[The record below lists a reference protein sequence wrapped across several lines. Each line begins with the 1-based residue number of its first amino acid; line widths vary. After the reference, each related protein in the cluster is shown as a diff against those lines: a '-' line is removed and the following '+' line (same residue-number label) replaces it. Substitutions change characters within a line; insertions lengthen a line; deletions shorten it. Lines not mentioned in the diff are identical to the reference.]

1 MERKIILS
9 IDRTLQI
16 LELFSIEKPEWGV
29 TEISKA
35 LNIYKSNV
43 HNVLTTLA
51 EKGFVKK
58 DSKTDKYKLG
68 IKFFELG
75 SIVIKNMDLRKI
87 AHPYI
92 EELSKEFNE
101 TVHLGVL
108 DEGRVVS
115 IEREESDKGLCS
127 HIEIGKRIPLH
138 CTAVGKAI
146 MAYLSK
152 DKVAAIVK
160 GKGLKKYTENTIINK
175 KELENEFKKI
185 REQGYAVDNIEHEEG
200 VRCVAGSIRDYTGKV
215 IASMS
220 ISGPAFR
227 INESNILDI
236 AKKVKE
242 YCDCISK
249 EMGNSNYTDEYPK
262 L

>member
-1 MERKIILS
+1 
-9 IDRTLQI
+9 
-16 LELFSIEKPEWGV
+16 
-29 TEISKA
+29 
-35 LNIYKSNV
+35 
-43 HNVLTTLA
+43 LA
-51 EKGFVKK
+51 EKGFVIK

-108 DEGRVVS
+108 DKGRVVS
-115 IEREESDKGLCS
+115 IEREESDTGLCS
-127 HIEIGKRIPLH
+127 HIEIGKRTPLH

-146 MAYLSK
+146 MSYLSENEINLIIK
-152 DKVAAIVK
+152 E
-160 GKGLKKYTENTIINK
+160 KGLEKFTENTITNK
-175 KELENEFKKI
+175 EGLENELKKI

-200 VRCVAGSIRDYTGKV
+200 VRCVAGPIRDYSGKV

-227 INESNILDI
+227 INESNIPII
-236 AKKVKE
+236 AKKIKE
-242 YCDCISK
+242 YCNSISK
-249 EMGNSNYTDEYPK
+249 EMGYNFKQDRY
-262 L
+262 

>member
-1 MERKIILS
+1 MEKKIIQS
-9 IDRTLQI
+9 IDRALQV
-16 LELFSIEKPEWGV
+16 LELFSLEKPEWGV
-29 TEISKA
+29 TEISKV

-43 HNVLTTLA
+43 HNILSTFA

-75 SIVIKNMDLRKI
+75 SVVIKNMDLRRI
-87 AHPYI
+87 AHPHI
-92 EELSKEFNE
+92 EKLSKEFNE

-115 IEREESDKGLCS
+115 IEREESNKGLCS
-127 HIEIGKRIPLH
+127 HIEIGRRAPLY

-146 MAYLSK
+146 MSYLSEDEINLIIK
-152 DKVAAIVK
+152 E
-160 GKGLKKYTENTIINK
+160 KGLEKYTENTITNK
-175 KELENEFKKI
+175 EELEKEFLKI
-185 REQGYAVDNIEHEEG
+185 RKQGYAVDNMEHEEG
-200 VRCVAGSIRDYTGKV
+200 VRCVAGPIRDYNGKV

-227 INESNILDI
+227 IDESNIPNI
-236 AKKVKE
+236 AKRVKE
-242 YCDCISK
+242 CCNYISK
-249 EMGNSNYTDEYPK
+249 EMGYIFNKNRG
-262 L
+262 

>member
-1 MERKIILS
+1 MEKKTIQS
-9 IDRTLQI
+9 IDRALQV
-16 LELFSIEKPEWGV
+16 LELFSLEKPEWGV

-43 HNVLTTLA
+43 HNILSTFI
-51 EKGFVKK
+51 EGGFVKK
-58 DSKTDKYKLG
+58 DPKTDKYKVG

-75 SIVIKNMDLRKI
+75 SVVIKNMDLRRI
-87 AHPYI
+87 AHSYL

-115 IEREESDKGLCS
+115 IEREESNKGLCS
-127 HIEIGKRIPLH
+127 HIEIGKRTPLH

-146 MAYLSK
+146 MAYLSEDEINFIIK
-152 DKVAAIVK
+152 E
-160 GKGLKKYTENTIINK
+160 KGLEKYTENTITNK
-175 KELENEFKKI
+175 EELEKEFLNI
-185 REQGYAVDNIEHEEG
+185 RKQGYAVDNMEHEEG
-200 VRCVAGSIRDYTGKV
+200 VRCVAGPIRDYNGKV

-220 ISGPAFR
+220 VSGPAFR
-227 INESNILDI
+227 IDKSNIPNI

-242 YCDCISK
+242 YCDCISE
-249 EMGNSNYTDEYPK
+249 EMGYIFNKNR
-262 L
+262 

>member
-1 MERKIILS
+1 MDKKIIKS
-9 IDRTLQI
+9 INRALQV
-16 LELFSIEKPEWGV
+16 LELFSLEKPEWGV

-43 HNVLTTLA
+43 HNILSTLA
-51 EKGFVKK
+51 EKSFVGK
-58 DSKTDKYKLG
+58 DPKTDKYKLG

-75 SIVIKNMDLRKI
+75 SVVIKNMDLRRI

-92 EELSKEFNE
+92 EKLSKEFNE

-108 DEGRVVS
+108 DKGRVVS

-127 HIEIGKRIPLH
+127 HIEIGKRTPLH

-152 DKVAAIVK
+152 DKVAAIVE
-160 GKGLKKYTENTIINK
+160 GKGLKKYTENTITNK
-175 KELENEFKKI
+175 EELEKELLKI
-185 REQGYAVDNIEHEEG
+185 RKQGYSVDNMEHEEG
-200 VRCVAGSIRDYTGKV
+200 VRCVAGPIRDYTGKV

-220 ISGPAFR
+220 VSGPAFR
-227 INESNILDI
+227 INENNIPNI
-236 AKKVKE
+236 VKKDKG
-242 YCDCISK
+242 YCNCISE
-249 EMGNSNYTDEYPK
+249 EMGYINYNSKYLK

>member
-1 MERKIILS
+1 MERKIIQS
-9 IDRTLQI
+9 IDRALQV
-16 LELFSIEKPEWGV
+16 LELFSLEKPEWGI

-51 EKGFVKK
+51 EKGFVLKN
-58 DSKTDKYKLG
+58 SKTDKYKLG

-92 EELSKEFNE
+92 EELFKEFKE

-108 DEGRVVS
+108 DKGRVVS

-127 HIEIGKRIPLH
+127 HVEIGKRTSLH
-138 CTAVGKAI
+138 CTAVGKAM
-146 MAYLSK
+146 MAYLNEDEINLIIK
-152 DKVAAIVK
+152 EKNLEK
-160 GKGLKKYTENTIINK
+160 FTENTITTK
-175 KELENEFKKI
+175 KELEKEFLKI
-185 REQGYAVDNIEHEEG
+185 QKQGYSVDNMEHEEG
-200 VRCVAGSIRDYTGKV
+200 VRCVASPIRDYTGKV

-220 ISGPAFR
+220 VSGPAFR
-227 INESNILDI
+227 INKSNIPNI

-242 YCDCISK
+242 CCDCISE
-249 EMGNSNYTDEYPK
+249 EMGCNFN
-262 L
+262 

>member
-1 MERKIILS
+1 MEKKIIQS
-9 IDRTLQI
+9 IDRALQI
-16 LELFSIEKPEWGV
+16 LELFSLEKPEWGV

-92 EELSKEFNE
+92 EELSKQFNE

-127 HIEIGKRIPLH
+127 HIEIGKRTPLH

-152 DKVAAIVK
+152 DKVAAIVE
-160 GKGLKKYTENTIINK
+160 GKGLKKYTENTITNE

-185 REQGYAVDNIEHEEG
+185 REQGYAVDNMEHEEG
-200 VRCVAGSIRDYTGKV
+200 VRCVASSIRDYSEGV

-220 ISGPAFR
+220 VSGPAFR
-227 INESNILDI
+227 INENNMFVI

-249 EMGNSNYTDEYPK
+249 EMGYNFNQNKY
-262 L
+262 

>member
-1 MERKIILS
+1 MEKKIIQS
-9 IDRTLQI
+9 IDRALQV
-16 LELFSIEKPEWGV
+16 LELFSLEKPEWGV

-43 HNVLTTLA
+43 YNILTTLA

-58 DSKTDKYKLG
+58 DSKTEKYKLG

-75 SIVIKNMDLRKI
+75 SVVIKNMDLRKI
-87 AHPYI
+87 AYPYI
-92 EELSKEFNE
+92 EILSKEFNE

-108 DEGRVVS
+108 DKGRVVS
-115 IEREESDKGLCS
+115 IEREESDKSLCS
-127 HIEIGKRIPLH
+127 HIEIGKRTPLY

-152 DKVAAIVK
+152 DEVDLIVK
-160 GKGLKKYTENTIINK
+160 EKGLEKYTKNTITDK
-175 KELENEFKKI
+175 EDLEKELKKI
-185 REQGYAVDNIEHEEG
+185 QEQGYAVDNMEHEEG
-200 VRCVAGSIRDYTGKV
+200 VRCVAGSIRDHTGEV

-227 INESNILDI
+227 INESNVLNI

-242 YCDCISK
+242 YCDCISE
-249 EMGNSNYTDEYPK
+249 EMGYNFNQNKY
-262 L
+262 

>member
-1 MERKIILS
+1 MEKKIIQS
-9 IDRTLQI
+9 IDRALQV
-16 LELFSIEKPEWGV
+16 LELFSLEKPEWGV

-43 HNVLTTLA
+43 HNILSTFA

-75 SIVIKNMDLRKI
+75 SVVIKNMDLRRI

-92 EELSKEFNE
+92 EKLSKEFNE
-101 TVHLGVL
+101 TVHLGIL

-127 HIEIGKRIPLH
+127 HIEIGRRTPLY

-146 MAYLSK
+146 MSYLSEEEINFIIK
-152 DKVAAIVK
+152 E
-160 GKGLKKYTENTIINK
+160 KGLEKYTENTITNK
-175 KELENEFKKI
+175 EELEKEFLKI
-185 REQGYAVDNIEHEEG
+185 RKQGYAVDNMEHEEG
-200 VRCVAGSIRDYTGKV
+200 VRCVAGPIRDYNGKV

-227 INESNILDI
+227 IDESNIQNI
-236 AKKVKE
+236 AKRVKE
-242 YCDCISK
+242 YCDCISE
-249 EMGNSNYTDEYPK
+249 EMGYIFNKNRG
-262 L
+262 

>member
-1 MERKIILS
+1 MEKKIIQS
-9 IDRTLQI
+9 IDRALQI
-16 LELFSIEKPEWGV
+16 LELFNLEKPEWGV

-35 LNIYKSNV
+35 LNVYKSNV

-51 EKGFVKK
+51 EKGFVIK

-92 EELSKEFNE
+92 EELSKEFDE

-127 HIEIGKRIPLH
+127 HIEIGKRTPLH

-160 GKGLKKYTENTIINK
+160 GKGLKKYTENTITNK
-175 KELENEFKKI
+175 KELENEFRKI
-185 REQGYAVDNIEHEEG
+185 REQGYAIDNIEHEEG
-200 VRCVAGSIRDYTGKV
+200 VRCVAGPIRDYTGKV

-227 INESNILDI
+227 INESNMPVV
-236 AKKVKE
+236 AKKIKE
-242 YCDCISK
+242 DCNCISK
-249 EMGNSNYTDEYPK
+249 EMGYSNKVNENHP
-262 L
+262 

>member
-1 MERKIILS
+1 MEKKIIQS
-9 IDRTLQI
+9 IDRALQI
-16 LELFSIEKPEWGV
+16 LELFSLEKPEWRI

-43 HNVLTTLA
+43 YNVLTTLA
-51 EKGFVKK
+51 ERGFVVK

-108 DEGRVVS
+108 DKGRVVS

-127 HIEIGKRIPLH
+127 HIEIGKRTPLH

-146 MAYLSK
+146 MAYLSEDEIDLIIK
-152 DKVAAIVK
+152 E
-160 GKGLKKYTENTIINK
+160 KGLERFTENTVTTK
-175 KELENEFKKI
+175 KDLKNELKKI
-185 REQGYAVDNIEHEEG
+185 REQGYAVDNMEHEEG
-200 VRCVAGSIRDYTGKV
+200 VRCVAGPIRDYTGKV

-227 INESNILDI
+227 INEDNIPVM

-242 YCDCISK
+242 YCNCISK
-249 EMGNSNYTDEYPK
+249 EMGYTFNQNKY
-262 L
+262 

>member
-1 MERKIILS
+1 MEKKIIQS
-9 IDRTLQI
+9 IDRALQV
-16 LELFSIEKPEWGV
+16 LELFSLEKPEWGV

-43 HNVLTTLA
+43 HNILTTLV
-51 EKGFVKK
+51 EKGFVIK

-75 SIVIKNMDLRKI
+75 SVVIKNMDLRKI
-87 AHPYI
+87 AHPYL

-108 DEGRVVS
+108 VEGEVLS
-115 IEREESDKGLCS
+115 IEQEESSQSLCPR
-127 HIEIGKRIPLH
+127 IFIGKRAPLH

-146 MAYLSK
+146 MAHLSK

-160 GKGLKKYTENTIINK
+160 RKRLKKYTENTITNK
-175 KELENEFKKI
+175 EKLEKEFLKI
-185 REQGYAVDNIEHEEG
+185 RKQGYAIDNMEHEEG
-200 VRCVAGSIRDYTGKV
+200 VRCVASPIQDYTGEV

-227 INESNILDI
+227 INENNIPNI

-242 YCDCISK
+242 CCDCIFE
-249 EMGNSNYTDEYPK
+249 EMGYNFNRNKY
-262 L
+262 

>member
-1 MERKIILS
+1 MEKKIIQS
-9 IDRTLQI
+9 IDRALQV
-16 LELFSIEKPEWGV
+16 LELFSLEKPEWGI

-51 EKGFVKK
+51 EKGFVVK
-58 DSKTDKYKLG
+58 DSNTNKYKLG

-108 DEGRVVS
+108 DKGRVVS
-115 IEREESDKGLCS
+115 IEGEESDKSLCS
-127 HIEIGKRIPLH
+127 HIEIGKRTPLH
-138 CTAVGKAI
+138 CTAIGKAI
-146 MAYLSK
+146 MAYLSENE
-152 DKVAAIVK
+152 INLIIRE
-160 GKGLKKYTENTIINK
+160 KGLEKFTENTITTK

-185 REQGYAVDNIEHEEG
+185 REQGFAVDNMEHEEG
-200 VRCVAGSIRDYTGKV
+200 VRCVSGPIRDYTGKV

-227 INESNILDI
+227 INENDIPII

-242 YCDCISK
+242 YCDCISE
-249 EMGNSNYTDEYPK
+249 EMGYTK
-262 L
+262 